1 MAARRGFSGSTITPY
16 DDTLP
21 SWLWKTGGYTGF
33 SNKISELTSTGT
45 CLTFSAPHDLLFLAD
60 KSGRTF
66 EGCETS
72 GAGIV
77 PVIQLKGGDGSEIH
91 IQWASGTPGLGL
103 FVLPLSVTGDT
114 QTAGVLAAELQAF
127 GALAWAENNGFGARI
142 TQIHFFLF

>member
-33 SNKISELTSTGT
+33 SNKISELTSNGT

-66 EGCETS
+66 EGC
-72 GAGIV
+72 
-77 PVIQLKGGDGSEIH
+77 
-91 IQWASGTPGLGL
+91 GTPGLGL
-103 FVLPLSVTGDT
+103 LVLPLSVTGDT

-142 TQIHFFLF
+142 IQIHFFLF

>member
-1 MAARRGFSGSTITPY
+1 MTSRSRQAAYS
-16 DDTLP
+16 
-21 SWLWKTGGYTGF
+21 
-33 SNKISELTSTGT
+33 SNKISELTSNGT

-91 IQWASGTPGLGL
+91 IQ
-103 FVLPLSVTGDT
+103 
-114 QTAGVLAAELQAF
+114 
-127 GALAWAENNGFGARI
+127 
-142 TQIHFFLF
+142 